1 MIMRFQNLQSEV
13 TDMETV
19 LGQETGGTASILLL
33 SLVIYSYVSS
43 NDYPSFH
50 LQMNSTFLLL
60 QL

>member
-19 LGQETGGTASILLL
+19 LGQETGGTASSLIL

-43 NDYPSFH
+43 NDYLSFH
-50 LQMNSTFLLL
+50 LQMNSTFLLV

>member
-19 LGQETGGTASILLL
+19 LGQETGGTASILIL

-50 LQMNSTFLLL
+50 LQNSTFY
-60 QL
+60 

>member
-1 MIMRFQNLQSEV
+1 MRFQNLQSEV

-19 LGQETGGTASILLL
+19 LGQETGRRESLYMLL

-43 NDYPSFH
+43 NDYLSFH
-50 LQMNSTFLLL
+50 LQMNSTFLLV